1 MSVTLGSFLLGN
13 VAGNNVQES
22 IFFHK
27 RLNESMPF
35 DRVFIYGPIMT
46 QRYVGSLGGSG
57 DATVSV
63 YVNNTHVAGQSF
75 TMESSDSGPQCISG
89 TLFTPPITIPANT
102 TPTIKVI
109 LTTQGLG
116 STYPTPGIGMLFKV
130 SDQWSNM

>member
-1 MSVTLGSFLLGN
+1 
-13 VAGNNVQES
+13 
-22 IFFHK
+22 
-27 RLNESMPF
+27 
-35 DRVFIYGPIMT
+35 MT

-63 YVNNTHVAGQSF
+63 YVNNAHVAGQSF

-89 TLFTPPITIPANT
+89 TLFTLPITIPENT